1 MRVFAMPETNIGFVP
16 DIGSTHF
23 LSRSPDQLGAYLAL
37 TADRIGCGDVIAAGL
52 ADACVA
58 MDDFDALLARLATGE
73 TIQGAI
79 AAHKVMSP
87 IATLAPHRQRMA
99 SLFAAP
105 SVEAVLERLARDGG
119 DFARTASDAIRANA
133 PTSLKLTLHL
143 LRRGA
148 GMTLP
153 QCLQQE
159 YDAAVQLFARPDL
172 AEGVRAAV
180 IDKDRNPSWQPSALA
195 AVTDAEIAALSA
207 PSGTKLAFA

>member
-1 MRVFAMPETNIGFVP
+1 M
-16 DIGSTHF
+16 
-23 LSRSPDQLGAYLAL
+23 
-37 TADRIGCGDVIAAGL
+37 
-52 ADACVA
+52 
-58 MDDFDALLARLATGE
+58 
-73 TIQGAI
+73 
-79 AAHKVMSP
+79 
-87 IATLAPHRQRMA
+87 
-99 SLFAAP
+99 
-105 SVEAVLERLARDGG
+105 EAVLERLARDGG